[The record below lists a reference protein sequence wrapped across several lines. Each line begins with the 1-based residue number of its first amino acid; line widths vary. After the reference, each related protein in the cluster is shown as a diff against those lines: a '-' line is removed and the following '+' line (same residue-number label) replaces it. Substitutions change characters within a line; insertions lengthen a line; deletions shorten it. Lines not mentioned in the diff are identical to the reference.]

1 MTEKKAKSTKN
12 TKKAKSSGK
21 KSRSL
26 LRKILRI
33 IKYMAIFFFASTIF
47 VTILYKWVDPPLTPL
62 MLIRKAEGYDI
73 NKRWKDLDQ
82 LSANLPLAALAAE
95 DPNFPKHHG
104 FDFGALQ
111 KAYEHNQKD
120 EKRIKGGSTIS
131 QQTAKNV
138 FLWPNR
144 DYIRKGLEAYFTI
157 LIELIWG
164 KERIME
170 VYLNIVET
178 GPGIYG
184 CEAASQFYFK
194 KPSTKLSKPEAAAII
209 CLLPCPLKYKVFNP
223 SPKRMNHR
231 NAVVQGMN
239 FIGKADL

>member
-1 MTEKKAKSTKN
+1 MTEKKAKKP
-12 TKKAKSSGK
+12 KKTKSSGK
-21 KSRSL
+21 KSKTVF
-26 LRKILRI
+26 RKILRVV
-33 IKYMAIFFFASTIF
+33 KYLAIFFFASTIL
-47 VTILYKWVDPPLTPL
+47 VTILYKWVNPPLTPL

-73 NKRWKDLDQ
+73 NKKWKDLNEM
-82 LSANLPLAALAAE
+82 STNMPLAALAAE
-95 DPNFPKHHG
+95 DPNFPKHYG

-138 FLWPNR
+138 FLWPHR
-144 DYIRKGLEAYFTI
+144 DYIRKGLEAYFTV

-194 KPSTKLSKPEAAAII
+194 KSSSKLSKPEAAAII
-209 CLLPCPLKYKVFNP
+209 CVLPSPRKYKVLNP
-223 SPKRMNHR
+223 SPRLMNHR

-239 FIGKADL
+239 FIGKVNL